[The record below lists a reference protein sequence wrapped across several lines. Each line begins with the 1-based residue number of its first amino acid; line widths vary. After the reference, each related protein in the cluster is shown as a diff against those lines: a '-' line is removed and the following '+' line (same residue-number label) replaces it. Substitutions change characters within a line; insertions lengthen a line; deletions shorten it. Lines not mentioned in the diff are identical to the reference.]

1 MTFLLCILFCLF
13 CPLTGKTIVWP
24 AFLEFGQGQL
34 IVSIYVQRTIHLLI
48 GLILNTPQEVWFVV
62 GFNLKRSWLHC
73 AHMARSNLVLKIFFW
88 FQIFVMTL
96 GNKCKFV
103 LSLKNIWLRETANAK
118 NQTADRL
125 LEKQKPLKS
134 KIKKWI
140 SLRISRKTK
149 EWTSPRIS
157 RKPLNIWNGF
167 WPPVNRRTCGL
178 VWAFNVFGFLGVVF
192 IISICTTALWLIWV
206 VFFRGTI
213 RIF

>member
-1 MTFLLCILFCLF
+1 
-13 CPLTGKTIVWP
+13 
-24 AFLEFGQGQL
+24 
-34 IVSIYVQRTIHLLI
+34 
-48 GLILNTPQEVWFVV
+48 
-62 GFNLKRSWLHC
+62 
-73 AHMARSNLVLKIFFW
+73 
-88 FQIFVMTL
+88 MTL

-157 RKPLNIWNGF
+157 RKPLNI
-167 WPPVNRRTCGL
+167 
-178 VWAFNVFGFLGVVF
+178 
-192 IISICTTALWLIWV
+192 
-206 VFFRGTI
+206 
-213 RIF
+213 